1 MDHQALDNA
10 VPAEGERDNDA
21 AAENVAAYLR
31 RHPDFF
37 NDRPDL
43 LIELTPPTRWS
54 DDTVVD
60 MQRFMVESLQG
71 EISGLRDCAQ
81 EVIETSR
88 VNMIVQARTH
98 DAALAVI
105 RCETL
110 ADLLTVVRDKLPT
123 LLGVDAANIVAED
136 MDDLDLSPLDVTA
149 LPTGALAG
157 CMDARGDIILVNDS
171 ADAQRLFGRETASEV
186 RSVAVVR
193 MRAERIPTAS
203 AFLLGSCDPEGF
215 HPEQGTELLA
225 FLARVVTACFDRL
238 VAAAVANS

>member
-1 MDHQALDNA
+1 MDPQALDAA
-10 VPAEGERDNDA
+10 VSAPSEPDDDA
-21 AAENVAAYLR
+21 AAEQVAAYLR

-43 LIELTPPTRWS
+43 LVELSPPTRWS
-54 DDTVVD
+54 DDTIVD

-98 DAALAVI
+98 DAALAVV

-110 ADLLTVVRDKLPT
+110 ADLLTVIRDKLPT
-123 LLGVDAANIVAED
+123 LLGVDAANVVAED
-136 MDDLDLSPLDVTA
+136 MDGIDLAALDVTA
-149 LPTGALAG
+149 LPPGALAG

-171 ADAQRLFGRETASEV
+171 ADARRLFGREAAAEV

-193 MRAERIPTAS
+193 MRADRVATAC
-203 AFLLGSCDPEGF
+203 AFLLGSCDAEGF

-225 FLARVVTACFDRL
+225 FLARVVTVCFDRL
-238 VAAAVANS
+238 VAAEAARS